1 MIKVDNRK
9 SLAQLERVQNLILFI
24 RGKRVIIDADLA
36 MLYGVTTKALNQA
49 IKRNRE
55 RFPEDFM
62 FPLFKHEKDEVV
74 TNCDHLA
81 NLRYSKFLPY
91 AFTEHGAIMAASVL
105 NTERAIEVSV
115 YVVRAFVKL
124 RQILSTHKELAQK
137 LDELERRL
145 NSHDETLRS
154 LIITIRKL
162 MEPPTGDTRKAIG
175 FKRTSKKSSNNKNQ
189 KMKQEEARER
199 G

>member
-1 MIKVDNRK
+1 MIKADKRK

-24 RGKRVIIDADLA
+24 RGHRVIIDADLA

-49 IKRNRE
+49 VKRNRE

-62 FPLFKHEKDEVV
+62 FQLVKHEKDEVV

-81 NLRYSKFLPY
+81 NLRYSKFFPY

-105 NTERAIEVSV
+105 NTERAIEVSI

-124 RQILSTHKELAQK
+124 RQILFTHKELAQK

-162 MEPPTGDTRKAIG
+162 MEQPTGEAQEAIG
-175 FKRTSKKSSNNKNQ
+175 FKTRSKKSSNNEKQ
-189 KMKQEEARER
+189 KVKQKGA
-199 G
+199 